1 MRLSSFTSVYVYYNK
16 QRLEHGMMKKYED
29 TMLTSMNCQVLSID
43 MIAIFERSNQNK
55 RQFYS
60 HKELC
65 KCSVHTVN

>member
-1 MRLSSFTSVYVYYNK
+1 
-16 QRLEHGMMKKYED
+16 MMKKYED

-43 MIAIFERSNQNK
+43 MTAVFERSNQNI

-65 KCSVHTVN
+65 KC